1 MLSHNEVAG
10 QIELQDAIF
19 DGHAVSEAWQIEEVL
34 NRAHEIHRAHG
45 GLFGYD
51 LEDWLQAEREL
62 VERNRSDHFQ
72 AEDTARAESLPW
84 DQERNSQRCFGL
96 NNSRQDSGRDC

>member
-1 MLSHNEVAG
+1 MLSHNKVAG
-10 QIELQDAIF
+10 QFELQDVIF
-19 DGHAVSEAWQIEEVL
+19 SGDAVSDALRIEEVL

-62 VERNRSDHFQ
+62 IGRNRQDHFRVEETANAESFPWNVERNC
-72 AEDTARAESLPW
+72 EK
-84 DQERNSQRCFGL
+84 CFGL
-96 NNSRQDSGRDC
+96 NN

>member
-1 MLSHNEVAG
+1 MLSHNKVAG
-10 QIELQDAIF
+10 QFELQDVIF
-19 DGHAVSEAWQIEEVL
+19 SGDAVSDTLRIEEVL

-62 VERNRSDHFQ
+62 IGRNRQDHFRVEETANAESFPWNVERNC
-72 AEDTARAESLPW
+72 EK
-84 DQERNSQRCFGL
+84 CFGL
-96 NNSRQDSGRDC
+96 NN

>member
-1 MLSHNEVAG
+1 MSRLDYKVAG
-10 QIELQDAIF
+10 QIEFESSVYNGNTVA
-19 DGHAVSEAWQIEEVL
+19 GAMQIEMVL

-62 VERNRSDHFQ
+62 FERNEPGTFRLEKAINTQPLLLD
-72 AEDTARAESLPW
+72 P
-84 DQERNSQRCFGL
+84 ERDSEKCFGK
-96 NNSRQDSGRDC
+96 NN

>member
-1 MLSHNEVAG
+1 MKGNEGVHRKRGASMSRLDYKVAG
-10 QIELQDAIF
+10 QIELEGGVDNGDTAA
-19 DGHAVSEAWQIEEVL
+19 GAMQIEMVL

-62 VERNRSDHFQ
+62 FERNEPGTFWLEE
-72 AEDTARAESLPW
+72 ATKRAAASV
-84 DQERNSQRCFGL
+84 G
-96 NNSRQDSGRDC
+96 SRKGF

>member
-1 MLSHNEVAG
+1 MISHDRISG
-10 QIELQDAIF
+10 QIELQNAIF
-19 DGHAVSEAWQIEEVL
+19 SSGDAVSEALQIEEVM

-62 VERNRSDHFQ
+62 FDRNRPDYFQAEESAHAEPLAWDRERNRQ
-72 AEDTARAESLPW
+72 K
-84 DQERNSQRCFGL
+84 CFGL
-96 NNSRQDSGRDC
+96 NN

>member
-1 MLSHNEVAG
+1 MLSHSKVAE
-10 QIELQDAIF
+10 QIESQDAIF
-19 DGHAVSEAWQIEEVL
+19 GGDSVGGALQIEEVL

-62 VERNRSDHFQ
+62 VGRIRPGHFQ
-72 AEDTARAESLPW
+72 IDETAHAKPRTKV
-84 DQERNSQRCFGL
+84 G
-96 NNSRQDSGRDC
+96 

>member
-1 MLSHNEVAG
+1 MSLLDFKVTG
-10 QIELQDAIF
+10 QIELE
-19 DGHAVSEAWQIEEVL
+19 GAVYNGNTAAEAMQIEKVL

-62 VERNRSDHFQ
+62 IGRNRQDHFRVEETANAESFPWNVERNC
-72 AEDTARAESLPW
+72 EK
-84 DQERNSQRCFGL
+84 CFGL
-96 NNSRQDSGRDC
+96 NN

>member
-1 MLSHNEVAG
+1 MLSHSKVAG

-19 DGHAVSEAWQIEEVL
+19 SNDSVSEALKIEEVL

-62 VERNRSDHFQ
+62 FERNRPDHFQ
-72 AEDTARAESLPW
+72 LEETANAESFPW
-84 DQERNSQRCFGL
+84 DLERNCEKCFGL
-96 NNSRQDSGRDC
+96 NN

>member
-1 MLSHNEVAG
+1 MLSHNKVAG
-10 QIELQDAIF
+10 QIELQGAIF
-19 DGHAVSEAWQIEEVL
+19 SGDAVGEALKIEEVL

-62 VERNRSDHFQ
+62 FERNRPGHFKF
-72 AEDTARAESLPW
+72 EETANPESFPW
-84 DQERNSQRCFGL
+84 DLEKNWQKCFGL
-96 NNSRQDSGRDC
+96 NN

>member
-1 MLSHNEVAG
+1 MSRLDYKVAG
-10 QIELQDAIF
+10 QIEFESSVYNGNTAA
-19 DGHAVSEAWQIEEVL
+19 GAMQIEMVL

-62 VERNRSDHFQ
+62 FERNEPGTFRLEKAINTQPLLLD
-72 AEDTARAESLPW
+72 P
-84 DQERNSQRCFGL
+84 ERDSEKCFGK
-96 NNSRQDSGRDC
+96 NN

>member
-10 QIELQDAIF
+10 QIELQDVILSG
-19 DGHAVSEAWQIEEVL
+19 DAVSDALRIEEVL

-45 GLFGYD
+45 GLLGYD

-62 VERNRSDHFQ
+62 IGRNRPDNFQ
-72 AEDTARAESLPW
+72 VEETAHAEPLPW
-84 DQERNSQRCFGL
+84 DRERNCQKCLGM
-96 NNSRQDSGRDC
+96 NN

>member
-1 MLSHNEVAG
+1 MLSHNKVAE
-10 QIELQDAIF
+10 QIELQNAIF
-19 DGHAVSEAWQIEEVL
+19 NGDAVGEALQIEEVL

-62 VERNRSDHFQ
+62 LGRNRPGHFQ
-72 AEDTARAESLPW
+72 ADETAHAEPQTR
-84 DQERNSQRCFGL
+84 DQERNRQKCFGL
-96 NNSRQDSGRDC
+96 NN

>member
-1 MLSHNEVAG
+1 MLSHNKVAG
-10 QIELQDAIF
+10 QIELQDVIF
-19 DGHAVSEAWQIEEVL
+19 SGDAVGEALQIEEVL

-62 VERNRSDHFQ
+62 IERNRQDRFGV
-72 AEDTARAESLPW
+72 EETANAESFPW
-84 DQERNSQRCFGL
+84 NLERNCQKCFGL
-96 NNSRQDSGRDC
+96 NN

>member
-1 MLSHNEVAG
+1 MLSNNKGAG

-19 DGHAVSEAWQIEEVL
+19 GGDAVGEALKIEEVL
-34 NRAHEIHRAHG
+34 NRAHQIHRAHG

-62 VERNRSDHFQ
+62 FERNRLDHLQ
-72 AEDTARAESLPW
+72 VEEAANAESFPW
-84 DQERNSQRCFGL
+84 DLERNCEKCFGL
-96 NNSRQDSGRDC
+96 KN

>member
-1 MLSHNEVAG
+1 MLLHNKVAG
-10 QIELQDAIF
+10 EIELQDAIF
-19 DGHAVSEAWQIEEVL
+19 SGDAVSEALQIEEVM

-62 VERNRSDHFQ
+62 FERNIPEHFRV
-72 AEDTARAESLPW
+72 EETAHSGSLHR
-84 DQERNSQRCFGL
+84 DQERDWEKCFGL
-96 NNSRQDSGRDC
+96 KS